1 MQKVEGIV
9 GCALWLRPQICQN
22 IIISI
27 CHLNVLRIAPLKTN
41 PLGLTWAVS
50 TTSLSACQCLTMSI
64 AVHFFFLLFLF
75 FLEVVVC
82 LACCP
87 CPLCFY
93 TYISSTSDST
103 SNEVHSSGGNPFFFA
118 RWLCLVHHFTW
129 ICVDILQ
136 TTNGLRFQ
144 SSSVSCL
151 LSVYITSDA
160 DISFNHD

>member
-64 AVHFFFLLFLF
+64 AVHFFFSPFSLFSRSCCLPRLLSLPLCVSIYMYIFYLWFYFKWSAFIRWQSF
-75 FLEVVVC
+75 FLCSLALSCASFHLNLRWHPADDEWPPLSVFLCILSVVC
-82 LACCP
+82 L
-87 CPLCFY
+87 Y
-93 TYISSTSDST
+93 
-103 SNEVHSSGGNPFFFA
+103 NER
-118 RWLCLVHHFTW
+118 RWH
-129 ICVDILQ
+129 IL
-136 TTNGLRFQ
+136 
-144 SSSVSCL
+144 
-151 LSVYITSDA
+151 
-160 DISFNHD
+160 